1 MDFHTAGNLLAKAK
15 GLKVLLPPPLREIL
29 SEADG
34 SGSYSRT
41 TGFIIIMT
49 VLALLV
55 FIVVKTHAFP
65 DMTGPTVFITG
76 GAGTGYGINQ
86 IKNIVA
92 AAKSGIAVGTSSPA
106 QPTGAPPDASKS

>member
-1 MDFHTAGNLLAKAK
+1 MDFHTASNLLAKAK
-15 GLKVLLPPPLREIL
+15 GLKALLPPPLREIL

-41 TGFIIIMT
+41 TGFMIIVT
-49 VLALLV
+49 VLTLLV

-65 DMTGPTVFITG
+65 DMTGPTVFVTG

-86 IKNIVA
+86 LKNIAA
-92 AAKSGIAVGTSSPA
+92 AAKSGTAVGTPA
-106 QPTGAPPDASKS
+106 PPTGAPPDASKP